1 MPTGRL
7 SFDSEVMLTGR
18 GLCPEACHRAG
29 VVTAQSPDGGDEW
42 VAIPYRK
49 GGVTVGHKYRRVL
62 KAENAPN
69 FSQDKGTPQI
79 WWNYDCLTDP
89 SLADQPLIITE
100 GEFDA
105 LAAMSAGYSRVVS
118 VPGGAPQAPTSS
130 EGKYA
135 FIADT
140 LSLLSGCREV
150 ILACDTDGPGKA
162 LTQDLAI
169 RIGRGRCKLPTYP
182 DGCKDLLDV
191 LVGYGVSAVVSSVQN
206 ARWMHVPGLYRM
218 SELPPVPEAVPHYTG
233 IAGMGDHYRIRKGDF
248 TVVTGIPGC
257 GKSTFVND
265 LCCRMA
271 HKHGW
276 STVFA
281 SFEQHPQI
289 DHRRALR
296 KWITRK
302 AEENCS
308 DEDLHR
314 ADDWIDQHFS
324 FVIGDEDEDAT
335 LDWLLDKLA
344 SAVIRYGADIAV
356 IDPWNEMDHQRVAH
370 QTTTEYT
377 GQAIRALKKF
387 ARKWNVH
394 LIVVAH
400 PAKMFRDKDG
410 KVPVPTLYDIADSAH
425 WFNKPDL
432 GIVIHGEHDERLG
445 DHTAVYIKKSR
456 YHEIIGKPGVVRL
469 RYIASIARFEAPV

>member
-1 MPTGRL
+1 MHTQQL
-7 SFDSEVMLTGR
+7 LEAR
-18 GLCPEACHRAG
+18 GLDAEICHKAG
-29 VVTAQSPDGGDEW
+29 IVTASVPGGGEDW
-42 VAIPYRK
+42 IAIPFVQQGRQ
-49 GGVTVGHKYRRVL
+49 VACKYRRVV
-62 KAENAPN
+62 KAEKGNN
-69 FSQDKGTPQI
+69 FSQDKGGAQI
-79 WWNYDCLTDP
+79 FWNHDVLLDET
-89 SLADQPLIITE
+89 LASEPLIVTE
-100 GEFDA
+100 GELDA
-105 LAAMSAGYSRVVS
+105 LAAMSAGFVRVVS

-130 EGKYA
+130 DGKYG

-140 LSLLSGCREV
+140 LPLLKDCREV
-150 ILACDTDGPGKA
+150 ILACDADGPGQA
-162 LTQDLAI
+162 LTHDLAV
-169 RIGRGRCKLPTYP
+169 RLGRGKCKLPTYP

-191 LVGYGVSAVVSSVQN
+191 LLGYGPAAVVKALVG

-218 SELPPVPEAVPHYTG
+218 SGLPPVPDAVPHITG
-233 IAGMGDHYRIRKGDF
+233 ISGMGDHFRMRKGDF
-248 TVVTGIPGC
+248 TVVTGVPGC

-271 HKHGW
+271 KLHGW

-296 KWITRK
+296 TWIANKREVACTD
-302 AEENCS
+302 EE
-308 DEDLHR
+308 LHR
-314 ADDWIDQHFS
+314 ADDWIDTYFS
-324 FVIGDEDEDAT
+324 FVIGDEDEDAS

-356 IDPWNEMDHQRVAH
+356 IDPWNEMDHQRLPH

-377 GQAIRALKKF
+377 GLAIRALKKF

-400 PAKMFRDKDG
+400 PAKMLRDREG
-410 KVPVPTLYDIADSAH
+410 KMPVPTLYDIADSAH
-425 WFNKPDL
+425 WYNKPDI
-432 GIVIHGEHDERLG
+432 GIVLHGEHDEKIG

-469 RYIASIARFEAPV
+469 RYIPSIARFEAP